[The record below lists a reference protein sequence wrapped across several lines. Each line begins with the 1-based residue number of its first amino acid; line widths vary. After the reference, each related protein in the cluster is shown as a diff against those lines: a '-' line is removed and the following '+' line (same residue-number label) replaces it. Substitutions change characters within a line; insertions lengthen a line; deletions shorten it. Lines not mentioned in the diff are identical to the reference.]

1 MEDLVIQLEQAG
13 VLRSSTVRAAF
24 TTTDRRRFVRPAD
37 RLRAYEDHPLSIGHG
52 QTISQPY
59 TVAFML
65 NLLDVRP
72 GQKVL
77 DLGCG
82 SGWTT
87 ALLAQMVGPTGSVH
101 GVEIIPELVKF
112 AQRNLAGYA
121 FPNVAV
127 EVAGETLGMTEQAPF
142 DRILVSAAAESL
154 PLELCEQLASP
165 GIMVVPIGE
174 DIVQVKKHKA
184 GRINQEIFSGF
195 AFVPLV

>member
-1 MEDLVIQLEQAG
+1 MEDLVNQLEQAG
-13 VLRSSTVRAAF
+13 VLRNPAVRAAF
-24 TTTDRRRFVRPAD
+24 TVTDRRRFVRPAD
-37 RLRAYEDHPLSIGHG
+37 RLRVYEDHPLSIGHG

-87 ALLAQMVGPTGSVH
+87 ALLAQMVGPTGSVY

-112 AQRNLAGYA
+112 AQRNLAHYA
-121 FPNVAV
+121 FPNVIV
-127 EVAGETLGMTEQAPF
+127 EAAGDTLGMPEQAPF

-165 GIMVVPIGE
+165 GIMVLPIGE

>member
-1 MEDLVIQLEQAG
+1 MEDLVNQLEQAG
-13 VLRSSTVRAAF
+13 VLRNPAVRAAF
-24 TTTDRRRFVRPAD
+24 TATDRRRFVRPVD

-77 DLGCG
+77 DIGCG

-87 ALLAQMVGPTGSVH
+87 ALLAQMVGPTGNVYGIEKIS
-101 GVEIIPELVKF
+101 ELVKF
-112 AQRNLAGYA
+112 AQRNLAHYA
-121 FPNVAV
+121 FPNVIV
-127 EVAGETLGMTEQAPF
+127 EAPGETLGMPEQAPF
-142 DRILVSAAAESL
+142 DRILVSAAAETL

-165 GIMVVPIGE
+165 GIMVLPIGE

>member
-13 VLRSSTVRAAF
+13 VLRSPAVRAAF
-24 TTTDRRRFVRPAD
+24 TATDRRRFVRPAD
-37 RLRAYEDHPLSIGHG
+37 RLRAYEDHPLSIRHG

-87 ALLAQMVGPTGSVH
+87 ALLAQMVGPTGSVY

-154 PLELCEQLASP
+154 PLELCEQLSSP